1 MPDSTISA
9 QTVINSAGI
18 TVAGIYLGLPP
29 ALLLAGFC
37 GALWS
42 LSICAPMP
50 PMRRVAV
57 ATISTFV
64 AGYAS
69 PTIIAMV
76 RSIPKWPE
84 ALTSDLISYP
94 CAMLI
99 GFLSHRVLGPAL
111 LRIASRKID
120 EITR

>member
-1 MPDSTISA
+1 MPDQSA
-9 QTVINSAGI
+9 PTVINSAGI
-18 TVAGIYLGLPP
+18 TLAGIYLGLPP

-42 LSICAPMP
+42 LSLCAPMP
-50 PMRRVAV
+50 PMRRVAI

-69 PTIIAMV
+69 PSIVALV
-76 RSIPKWPE
+76 RSIPGWPE
-84 ALTSDLISYP
+84 PLTADLISYP
-94 CAMLI
+94 CAMVV

-111 LRIASRKID
+111 LLVASRKIE
-120 EITR
+120 EITK